1 MRRYLGLDVH
11 QHDIHGYWFHPG
23 HKGAHGRFP
32 NTPEGGSRGWLTS
45 RPTRPSPSRP
55 PAMRFNSMISW

>member
-32 NTPEGGSRGWLTS
+32 NTPEGGSRG
-45 RPTRPSPSRP
+45 
-55 PAMRFNSMISW
+55 